1 MCISGLQRKNNIS
14 VFFSVIFQVQAH
26 LENPM
31 RYHIQQIPQHQVK
44 PFLTLDTKLSNQ
56 SLSLPNSQSVSS
68 SGSTPIIK
76 SGHVPPTS
84 NISISEG
91 PVTKILTLGGEN
103 GMEEVIDDIINMES
117 NFNDE
122 GICRIETPLL
132 MSRLSSSILDI
143 YNSDQGVTAAN
154 MGLTNSSYPSN
165 LPVKRELIGNTALRF
180 WHITNLFK
188 QRRRRYNI
196 NYRIKELGTL
206 IPKSNDP
213 DMRWNKGTILK
224 ASVDYIKWLQKEQQ
238 KAQELEQRQKK
249 LEQANRRLLLRIQE
263 LEMQA
268 RAHGLPIMSSVSVVD
283 LTSRVMRQQ
292 AYPEENSIDYI
303 QHLAMAHEQHAD
315 LHDPAAAFSDPLSHF
330 TNLSFSAALK
340 EQRLEE
346 ILLDDTISPLG
357 IDPLLSSVSPA
368 VTKGSSRRSSCS
380 SGDSN
385 EI

>member
-1 MCISGLQRKNNIS
+1 MRISGLQSKH
-14 VFFSVIFQVQAH
+14 FSIFSCYFQVQAH

-31 RYHIQQIPQHQVK
+31 RYHIQEIPQHQVK

-56 SLSLPNSQSVSS
+56 SLSLPHSQSVSS

-76 SGHVPPTS
+76 SGHVPPTT
-84 NISISEG
+84 NISIPES

-132 MSRLSSSILDI
+132 MPRLSSSILDI

-154 MGLTNSSYPSN
+154 MGLTNSSCPSN
-165 LPVKRELIGNTALRF
+165 LPVKRELTGNTISCF
-180 WHITNLFK
+180 IVE
-188 QRRRRYNI
+188 RRRRYNI

-224 ASVDYIKWLQKEQQ
+224 ASVEYIKWLQKEQQ

-249 LEQANRRLLLRIQE
+249 LQQANRRLLLRIQE

-268 RAHGLPIMSSVSVVD
+268 HAHGLPIMSSVSVVD

-292 AYPEENSIDYI
+292 AYPEENSVDYV

-330 TNLSFSAALK
+330 TDLSFSAALK

-368 VTKGSSRRSSCS
+368 VSKGSSRRSSCS
-380 SGDSN
+380 SGDSDD
-385 EI
+385 I